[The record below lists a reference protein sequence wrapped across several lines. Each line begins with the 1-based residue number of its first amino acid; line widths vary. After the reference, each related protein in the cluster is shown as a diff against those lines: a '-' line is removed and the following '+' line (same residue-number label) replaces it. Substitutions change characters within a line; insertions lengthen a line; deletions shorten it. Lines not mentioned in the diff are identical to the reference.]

1 MVSVAI
7 LVPIATIASMPS
19 PERPLAEQASA
30 TLDDRRP
37 GGSGAT
43 SRLVATRRLLIVAY
57 HFPPDAEVGAIRPQK
72 LVKYLPE
79 CGWDPLVLTV
89 DPRHHA
95 AHDPAR
101 SRDVT
106 GARVW
111 RTGEIPNPRTLALSF
126 RNALRRYLRSG
137 PPDSP
142 APDLP
147 FDVKNAEASGPRDR
161 LRRLILSLCWLP
173 DANLGWLFPALRT
186 GLAII
191 RRERP
196 RVILTTSP
204 PATAHLVGLW
214 LSRLTGVPWVA
225 DFRDPWAGDAA
236 KPRFVRSPLSDAL
249 DRRMERTV
257 IRTASAVLVTTDR
270 LGAKLMERYPEVDPR
285 KFTTLSNGFDPEDF
299 AAVPVPTPSANFLV
313 THVGSLYHRRSPVAF
328 LQAAAVLV
336 RSGEIPISDLRIAF
350 VGSTL
355 EDGHNVRQAVSTLG
369 LDAVVEEVGR
379 VPHVDAI
386 GWMRRSRLLLLLAQD
401 WPLQVPAKAFEYLAS
416 GVPILAIAQS
426 GATADLVAGFG
437 GAVADDT
444 VAEITPILRQRY
456 LAYKAGTTAHG
467 PGDRGLSSFD
477 RRHLAASLGRRL
489 DAIVSQDQR

>member
-1 MVSVAI
+1 
-7 LVPIATIASMPS
+7 MPS
-19 PERPLAEQASA
+19 PELPLAEQASA

-43 SRLVATRRLLIVAY
+43 SRLVATKRLLLIAY

-111 RTGEIPNPRTLALSF
+111 RTGEVPNPRTLAVSF
-126 RNALRRYLRSG
+126 RNALRRYLRHG
-137 PPDSP
+137 PPDSQLP
-142 APDLP
+142 ILP

-186 GLAII
+186 GLVII

-204 PATAHLVGLW
+204 PPTAHLVGLW

-257 IRTASAVLVTTDR
+257 IRAASAVLVTTDR
-270 LGAKLMERYPEVDPR
+270 LGARLMERYPEVDPR

-299 AAVPVPTPSANFLV
+299 ATVPVPTPSPNFLV

-328 LQAAAVLV
+328 LQAAAALV
-336 RSGEIPISDLRIAF
+336 RSGEIPLSDLRIA
-350 VGSTL
+350 SL
-355 EDGHNVRQAVSTLG
+355 EARLKMATMSGMLSRPSG
-369 LDAVVEEVGR
+369 LMLSSEEVGR
-379 VPHVDAI
+379 VPHVDAT
-386 GWMRRSRLLLLLAQD
+386 WLDAALATPSAPCPR
-401 WPLQVPAKAFEYLAS
+401 WAT
-416 GVPILAIAQS
+416 S
-426 GATADLVAGFG
+426 GA
-437 GAVADDT
+437 
-444 VAEITPILRQRY
+444 RQ
-456 LAYKAGTTAHG
+456 
-467 PGDRGLSSFD
+467 D
-477 RRHLAASLGRRL
+477 
-489 DAIVSQDQR
+489 V